1 MPFVPLLPS
10 PVLTWIVFLGAIFIL
25 LGITEWISARLQV
38 GTNVTRRTVH
48 IIVGLLILLCR
59 FIFQEPFWPLVT
71 GVLFIGINLVTL
83 RMEKLK
89 SMHATERISYG
100 TVYFPLAFVILVA
113 LFWERSP
120 LALEIGILVLA
131 LADPLAA
138 WVGRR
143 WGRRPFALWHD
154 PKTLAGTAAMW
165 AGSFLLIGAGLVYL
179 GPLFSAT
186 AIDPLQLLLTTLL
199 AATVATIA
207 EIQSKQG
214 SDNLTVPLAVGFF
227 VQLFLDLPSQSLVP
241 FLLWTSGSGVVLA
254 LACRARALSISGF
267 FTAWLLGL
275 FIFLCGGWNWV
286 WPIVAFFVLSSILT
300 RYNRRTSALS
310 DRVSLTAVSRA
321 NPGHRNLVQ
330 VLANGGIPLLV
341 ALAYGLGPMEPL
353 YLVYLAAL
361 AGATADTWAT
371 EIGSWSRRPPRD
383 IITRRPLAQ
392 GTSGG
397 VTWLGTA
404 GSLAGAATL
413 AAVGWGLQPQLLS
426 PGWWLTITAIGFL
439 AALFDSLLGATVQA
453 RYRDPAT
460 GEITEDTT
468 LRRVGATL
476 HSGWS
481 WLDNNMVNLL
491 CTTGAALAGLVF
503 LI

>member
-10 PVLTWIVFLGAIFIL
+10 PVLTWIVFLGAILVL

-38 GTNVTRRTVH
+38 GTEVTRRTVH

-59 FIFQEPFWPLVT
+59 FIFEAPLWPLVT
-71 GVLFIGINLVTL
+71 GVLFMGINLVTL
-83 RMEKLK
+83 RMEKFK

-120 LALEIGILVLA
+120 LALEMGILVLA

-138 WVGRR
+138 WAGRR
-143 WGRRPFALWHD
+143 WGRRSFALWQD

-179 GPLFSAT
+179 GPLFGAT
-186 AIDPLQLLLTTLL
+186 AIDPLRLLLTTVL
-199 AATVATIA
+199 AATVATIG
-207 EIQSKQG
+207 EVQSKQG
-214 SDNLTVPLAVGFF
+214 SDNLTVPLAVGLFI
-227 VQLFLDLPSQSLVP
+227 QLFLDLPSQSLAS
-241 FLLWTSGSGVVLA
+241 FLLWAVGSGVVLA
-254 LACRARALSISGF
+254 LAFRARALSMSGLL
-267 FTAWLLGL
+267 TAWLLGL
-275 FIFLCGGWNWV
+275 FIFLCGGWIWV
-286 WPIVAFFVLSSILT
+286 WPMVVFFVLSSILT
-300 RYNRRTSALS
+300 RYSRRASALS
-310 DRVSLTAVSRA
+310 EQVGLTAVPRT
-321 NPGHRNLVQ
+321 NPGQRDLVQ

-341 ALAYGLGPMEPL
+341 ALAYGWGRLEPL

-383 IITRRPLAQ
+383 IITHRPIPQ

-397 VTWLGTA
+397 VTWLGTT
-404 GSLAGAATL
+404 GSLMGAATL

-426 PGWWLTITAIGFL
+426 PSRWLIITAIGFF
-439 AALFDSLLGATVQA
+439 AALVDSLLGATVQA

-460 GEITEDTT
+460 GEITEGHA
-468 LRRVGATL
+468 LHLAGGAL

-491 CTTGAALAGLVF
+491 CTAGAALAGLVF

>member
-1 MPFVPLLPS
+1 MPFAPLLPS
-10 PVLTWIVFLGAIFIL
+10 PVLTWIVFLGAILIL
-25 LGITEWISARLQV
+25 LGITEWISARLRV
-38 GTNVTRRTVH
+38 STEVTRRTVH

-83 RMEKLK
+83 RMEKFK
-89 SMHATERISYG
+89 SMHATERVSYG

-120 LALEIGILVLA
+120 LALEISILVLA

-143 WGRRPFALWHD
+143 WGRDPFILWQD
-154 PKTLAGTAAMW
+154 PKTVAGAVAIW
-165 AGSFLLIGAGLVYL
+165 AGSFLLIGAGLACL
-179 GPLFSAT
+179 SPFSGRPP
-186 AIDPLQLLLTTLL
+186 IGPLQLLLTTVL

-207 EIQSKQG
+207 EAQSRQG
-214 SDNLTVPLAVGFF
+214 SDNLTVPLAVGLFIYF
-227 VQLFLDLPSQSLVP
+227 FLDLPADALAP
-241 FLLWTSGSGVVLA
+241 FLLWTNGSGVVLA

-267 FTAWLLGL
+267 LTAWILGV
-275 FIFLCGGWNWV
+275 FIFLGGGWIWV
-286 WPIVAFFVLSSILT
+286 WPSVAFFVLSSILT
-300 RYNRRTSALS
+300 RYNRRTAALS
-310 DRVSLTAVSRA
+310 ERVGLTTLSQA
-321 NPGHRNLVQ
+321 NLGHRDLVQ
-330 VLANGGIPLLV
+330 VMANGGIPLLV
-341 ALAYGLGPMEPL
+341 ALAYGLWQVESL

-371 EIGSWSRRPPRD
+371 EIGSWSRKPPRD
-383 IITRRPLAQ
+383 IITRRPIPQ

-397 VTWLGTA
+397 VTWLGTT
-404 GSLAGAATL
+404 GSIVGAATL
-413 AAVGWGLQPQLLS
+413 AAVGWGLQPHLLS
-426 PGWWLTITAIGFL
+426 PDRWLIITAIGFF

-453 RYRDPAT
+453 RYRDPAS
-460 GEITEDTT
+460 GEITEDTA
-468 LRRVGATL
+468 LRRMGGAL

-491 CTTGAALAGLVF
+491 CTTSAALAGLGF